1 MTQIQIRRD
10 SSSRWTA
17 VNPILESGE
26 LGVELDTHK
35 MKAGDGVLAW
45 NLLPYIGGNDTTA
58 LKSGD
63 NVSEL
68 VNDVPYLV
76 EGDVNQILIDGNY
89 LATGDNVSELIN
101 DVNYLVSG
109 DNVSELINDA
119 NYLVESGVNQILND
133 GGYITGVDNLDDI
146 GDVSVAGATADQV
159 LVYNGTNW
167 VAQTPDVV
175 TDSLQFQGSI
185 DCTTEEAPN
194 TPAAGWFYYNTGD
207 GTAVASWT
215 GITTVASG
223 NRVVYGNDNQWHLL
237 GNVNDGGSLTLDS
250 LSVTVVEPEN
260 AGDLSYNNSTGV
272 FSFAPADLTVSN
284 VDLDSSTRTNS
295 LQLASRLSI
304 TPPADF
310 TTQKDANLLNLEIL
324 TDYET
329 RLPKSMTEAEASDL
343 EVYHNTDT
351 NLITV
356 KGVIPSEDAYTKVE
370 SDANYIGQNISSLP
384 ELPTD

>member
-45 NLLPYIGGNDTTA
+45 NLLPYIGGSDTTA

-76 EGDVNQILIDGNY
+76 DGDVNQILIDGNY
-89 LATGDNVSELIN
+89 LST
-101 DVNYLVSG
+101 G

-119 NYLVESGVNQILND
+119 NYLVESDVNQILND

-167 VAQTPDVV
+167 VAQTPDAV

-237 GNVNDGGSLTLDS
+237 GNVNDGGNLTLDG

-295 LQLASRLSI
+295 LQLASRLNI
-304 TPPADF
+304 TPPAEF
-310 TTQKDANLLNLEIL
+310 TTQQDANLLNLEIL
-324 TDYET
+324 SDYDT
-329 RLPKSMTEAEASDL
+329 RIPKSMTEAEASDL
-343 EVYHNTDT
+343 DVYYNVDTD
-351 NLITV
+351 NVTV
-356 KGVIPSEDAYTKVE
+356 KGVIPSDMST
-370 SDANYIGQNISSLP
+370 
-384 ELPTD
+384 LPTLPTV

>member
-45 NLLPYIGGNDTTA
+45 NLLPYIGGDDTS
-58 LKSGD
+58 LKPGD

-68 VNDVPYLV
+68 VNDANYLV
-76 EGDVNQILIDGNY
+76 EADVNQILTDG
-89 LATGDNVSELIN
+89 
-101 DVNYLVSG
+101 NYLVSG
-109 DNVSELINDA
+109 DNVSELVNDA
-119 NYLVESGVNQILND
+119 NYLIQSDVDQILVD

-146 GDVSVAGATADQV
+146 GDVSVAGATENQY
-159 LVYNGTNW
+159 LRYNGTNW
-167 VAQTPDVV
+167 VAETVSGISD
-175 TDSLQFQGSI
+175 TLQLQGSV
-185 DCTTEEAPN
+185 DCTSDDAPGA
-194 TPAAGWFYYNTGD
+194 PVAGWFYFNTGT
-207 GTAVASWT
+207 GAALPSWV
-215 GITTVASG
+215 GITTDVADG
-223 NRVVYGNDNQWHLL
+223 DRVVYGNDSQWHIV
-237 GNVNDGGSLTLDS
+237 GNVNDGSSVTLDS
-250 LSVTVVEPEN
+250 LSVSVVEPSG
-260 AGDLSYNNSTGV
+260 AGDLSYNNSNGV
-272 FSFAPADLTVSN
+272 FSFAPADLTTSN
-284 VDLDSSTRTNS
+284 VRLADGLITDFLELATR
-295 LQLASRLSI
+295 ADV

-310 TTQKDANLLNLEIL
+310 DTQQDANIL
-324 TDYET
+324 DVAILANHET
-329 RLPKSMTEAEASDL
+329 RTPKSMTEAEASDL